1 MKTRQC
7 FLGSGPAEVWGEFCF
22 LLFTLPTGSQVGPD
36 GSTSHVASA
45 AGSPPG
51 AAAAVAWEQL
61 PAFGRGGRRPQCDDA
76 YLLLS
81 AEGGEADAAVDHL
94 SSPATPRPP
103 PLPSPTVPPT
113 ARVLSP

>member
-51 AAAAVAWEQL
+51 AAAAVHPGAIASFWQGWE
-61 PAFGRGGRRPQCDDA
+61 
-76 YLLLS
+76 
-81 AEGGEADAAVDHL
+81 AAPV
-94 SSPATPRPP
+94 R
-103 PLPSPTVPPT
+103 
-113 ARVLSP
+113 